1 MLSYGHNHDFSCT
14 HNQCRPQVQE
24 VAVHPMLSLIA
35 NSEQPLTTRY
45 SRRLI
50 TMEKTRSYDTGLER
64 LAFAAEGPF
73 E

>member
-1 MLSYGHNHDFSCT
+1 
-14 HNQCRPQVQE
+14 
-24 VAVHPMLSLIA
+24 MLSLIA

-50 TMEKTRSYDTGLER
+50 TMEKTRSYDTELER